1 MTLELTDQH
10 PRKDA
15 PLVPILPL
23 QEGPPDAVSV
33 SAWHLA
39 LSNLVGLDLPHDLLG
54 LWLFPDRG
62 GVILLAPTELAQ
74 DHLEIAAPDPHL
86 SQHHLFE
93 LEERIR
99 RAGYRSVVAVP
110 VRGSS
115 RDQGLVLFAALESGR
130 YGVTEAVRL
139 HAIVKQ
145 LQPGFAAL
153 AAAPPVSA
161 GASRTPDLT
170 PQNAAEQVAIACA
183 EGRSGAEVL
192 RLVSGVLQAIVP
204 HERIEVA
211 VPGSAHGVWA
221 LLSGL
226 PEGRR
231 WGESTAAVSQAVAGL
246 VSQAEDDGSLLV
258 EDLREGPGLVWPSYR
273 ELRAVQRMR
282 AVAGVRLHVAGSED
296 AWLFLGG
303 PASGMFRQPD
313 REVLHAIAPVVALRV
328 QALRTQLDADVTR
341 AQAQAVSAA
350 QARATRI
357 AAALAGTAN
366 WGEAVS
372 QVARDV
378 RESLG
383 YREVRFALR
392 LGEDRFVRIEAG
404 DLRPISTLTTEPL
417 ESTDLATVLSG
428 LAAFLVHGEGGADLA
443 VPLRV
448 AGRVVGALELL
459 GGAPGATGHPVTA
472 AQLVADLLAPHLEL
486 MRRSAL
492 PAPVA
497 RPRREG
503 VTWE

>member
-1 MTLELTDQH
+1 
-10 PRKDA
+10 
-15 PLVPILPL
+15 
-23 QEGPPDAVSV
+23 VSV

-39 LSNLVGLDLPHDLLG
+39 LSNLVGLDVPHDLLG

-74 DHLEIAAPDPHL
+74 DHLAIPAPDPFL

-99 RAGYRSVVAVP
+99 HAGYRSVVAVP
-110 VRGSS
+110 VRGAS
-115 RDQGLVLFAALESGR
+115 RDLGLVLFAALEGGR
-130 YGVTEAVRL
+130 YGVAEAVQL
-139 HAIVKQ
+139 HAIVRQ
-145 LQPGFAAL
+145 LQPDFSGL
-153 AAAPPVSA
+153 AAAPPVSV
-161 GASRTPDLT
+161 GAAAVAEVT
-170 PQNAAEQVAIACA
+170 PQNAAGQVAIACA

-192 RLVSGVLQAIVP
+192 RLVSGVLQAMLP

-211 VPGSAHGVWA
+211 VPGSGHGVWA
-221 LLSGL
+221 LLSGI

-246 VSQAEDDGSLLV
+246 VSRGEADGSLLV

-273 ELRAVQRMR
+273 EDRSLQRVR
-282 AVAGVRLHVAGSED
+282 AVAGVRLHAAGSED

-303 PASGMFRQPD
+303 PAAGMFGQAD
-313 REVLHAIAPVVALRV
+313 RELLLSVAPVIALRV
-328 QALRTQLDADVTR
+328 QSLRAQLESEVTR

-350 QARATRI
+350 QARAARI
-357 AAALAGTAN
+357 AAALSGTAH

-372 QVARDV
+372 QVVRDI

-392 LGEDRFVRIEAG
+392 LGDDRFVRIEAG
-404 DLRPISTLTTEPL
+404 EVRPISSLTAEPL
-417 ESTDLATVLSG
+417 DSTDLATVLSG
-428 LAAFLVHGEGGADLA
+428 LAAFLVHGEKGTDLA

-448 AGRVVGALELL
+448 AGRVIGALELL

-486 MRRSAL
+486 VRRSAL
-492 PAPVA
+492 PAPVP

-503 VTWE
+503 VAWE